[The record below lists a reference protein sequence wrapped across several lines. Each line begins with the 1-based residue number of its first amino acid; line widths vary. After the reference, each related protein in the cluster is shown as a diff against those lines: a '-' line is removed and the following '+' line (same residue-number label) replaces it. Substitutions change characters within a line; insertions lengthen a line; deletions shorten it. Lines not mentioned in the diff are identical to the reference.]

1 MSKRQ
6 ETGSTAKAGEE
17 SNSGINLEKL
27 LLIEDKIWTIL
38 EIHRFLEKVVRSG
51 AQNGISRQS
60 AARHD
65 AQEEFKHD
73 SGSLA

>member
-6 ETGSTAKAGEE
+6 ETSSTAKAGGE

-51 AQNGISRQS
+51 A
-60 AARHD
+60 
-65 AQEEFKHD
+65 
-73 SGSLA
+73 